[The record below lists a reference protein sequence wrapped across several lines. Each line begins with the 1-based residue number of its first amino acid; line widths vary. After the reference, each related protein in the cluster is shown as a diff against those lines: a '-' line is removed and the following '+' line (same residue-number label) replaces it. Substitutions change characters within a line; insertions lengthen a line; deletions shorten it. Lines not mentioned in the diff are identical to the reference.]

1 VDQLKEEKEGLKV
14 AKIKLKISVILSKF
28 NKVPKPYRLVKEVRG
43 DQRVV
48 KTR

>member
-14 AKIKLKISVILSKF
+14 VKIKLKISVIQSKF
-28 NKVPKPYRLVKEVRG
+28 KKVPKQYLLVKEEKE
-43 DQRVV
+43 DQRVA